1 MSRDARPFLKHI
13 TDECEYLENASR
25 GLSFEEF
32 MRDESL
38 KRAFVRSL
46 EIIGEASRNIPEE
59 LKERY
64 PEVEWKKITGMRNV
78 LIHEYFG
85 IDYEIVGDV
94 VINKIPDLRR
104 KIKSIIEKEG
114 W

>member
-1 MSRDARPFLKHI
+1 MSKDARPFLKHI
-13 TDECEYLENASR
+13 VEECEYLENASR

-32 MRDESL
+32 MRDETL

-64 PEVEWKKITGMRNV
+64 PEVEWRKITGMRNV

-85 IDYEIVGDV
+85 IDYEIVWDV